1 MRIPS
6 WMLAVGLAL
15 TALLSACGGGDDDN
29 NNSGN
34 ANVRLLNA
42 SIGYSS
48 LDLKNGT
55 TTINGAV
62 AFGATGAYTNVGTD
76 VSSAQITAAGN
87 TTTLSTVAL
96 AGIAKDQKYTV
107 IAWGDTGAASHIVL
121 AEAEAAPT
129 TANKAKIL
137 VMNLAAG
144 AGTVDVYM
152 TKTAGDS
159 LTDVSPDVAVLTA
172 GRTDSYREVDSGAY
186 RLRVTATGSK
196 TDLRLDV
203 PAVTLETG
211 KVHVLML
218 TSAPGSAMVNALL
231 MPYQGAATRFE
242 NGIAKARV
250 ISALDS
256 SATVTA
262 AINGKTLLNGAGSPV
277 VSAYENITVTGG
289 VSMDWTASGVAQPA
303 QALSLERS
311 STYSVLLWGNAAAPS
326 VATLKEDTALPTV
339 GTAKLRVING
349 VQGLGA
355 VSLTVNLSPAVTG
368 VGEGQLAATTVS
380 NVTDELAI
388 AVRAGATT
396 VFSTSRKLNSGG
408 IYTVY
413 LTGPVCAAAPCTVNA
428 QLVQQ

>member
-6 WMLAVGLAL
+6 WMLAVGLSLA
-15 TALLSACGGGDDDN
+15 ALLSACGGGSDDN

-55 TTINGAV
+55 TTVNGAV
-62 AFGATGAYTNVGTD
+62 AFAGTGAYTAVGTD
-76 VSSAQITAAGN
+76 VTSLQVTAAGS
-87 TTTLSTVAL
+87 TTALSTVAL
-96 AGIAKDQKYTV
+96 AGIVKDQHYTLV
-107 IAWGDTGAASHIVL
+107 AWGDTGAPSQILV
-121 AEAEAAPT
+121 AETQEAPT

-152 TKTAGDS
+152 TKNTDS
-159 LTDVSPDVAVLTA
+159 LTDISPDVAVLTA

-186 RLRVTATGSK
+186 RLRVTASGSK

-203 PAVTLETG
+203 PSVTLETG

-231 MPYQGAATRFE
+231 MPYRGSVTRYD

-250 ISALDS
+250 ISALPRTS
-256 SATVTA
+256 TVSAS
-262 AINGKTLLNGAGSPV
+262 INNTSLLNGAGSPV
-277 VSAYENITVTGG
+277 VSGYENVTVTGG
-289 VSMDWTASGVAQPA
+289 VNLNWAVDGVAQPT
-303 QALSLERS
+303 QALNLVRS
-311 STYSVLLWGNAAAPS
+311 NTYSLLLWGNPAAPT
-326 VATLKEDTALPTV
+326 VTTLQEDTALPSL
-339 GTAKLRVING
+339 GTARLRVLNG

-355 VSLTVNLSPAVTG
+355 VSLNVNLLPVINGVSP
-368 VGEGQLAATTVS
+368 GQLSATTVT
-380 NVTDELAI
+380 NVTDELQI

-396 VFSTSRKLNSGG
+396 LFSTSRKLNSGG

-413 LTGPVCAAAPCTVNA
+413 LTGTAGAIDA

>member
-34 ANVRLLNA
+34 AKVRLLNA

-55 TTINGAV
+55 TAINSAI
-62 AFGATGAYTNVGTD
+62 AFGATGTYTD
-76 VSSAQITAAGN
+76 VATDVTSAQIAAAGS

-96 AGIAKDQKYTV
+96 AGIAKDQNYTV

-152 TKTAGDS
+152 TKNVDN

-203 PAVTLETG
+203 PTVTLETG

-218 TSAPGSAMVNALL
+218 TSAPSSAMVNALL
-231 MPYQGAATRFE
+231 MPYQGAATRFD

-250 ISALDS
+250 ISALPGTS
-256 SATVTA
+256 TVTA

-277 VSAYENITVTGG
+277 VSGYENITVTGG
-289 VSMDWTASGVAQPA
+289 VNMSWAVGGVAQPD
-303 QALSLERS
+303 QALTLERS
-311 STYSVLLWGNAAAPS
+311 NTYSVLLWGNAAAPT
-326 VATLKEDTALPTV
+326 VATLKEDTALPTI

-355 VSLTVNLSPAVTG
+355 VALTVNLSPALDNVAG
-368 VGEGQLAATTVS
+368 GQLASTTVT
-380 NVTDELAI
+380 NVTDELQI
-388 AVRAGATT
+388 AVRAGADT

-408 IYTVY
+408 IYTIY
-413 LTGPVCAAAPCTVNA
+413 LTGPVCVAAPCTVNA